1 MGMYLLVTICYLALA
16 SATASTY
23 YHHELPTGWK
33 RLRDASPREKLDL
46 SIELYQPRM
55 AALKTRLATIS
66 DPHHADYGR
75 HLKKADLEEYQA
87 SDPEGAQT
95 VLSWLKKGGIHDA
108 ILEGSSIRFSSC
120 TMTTNRLLNASV
132 GHYGSAGIVHPRAT
146 SYSIPSHLESYIH
159 FVHPLSHFA
168 KPVGSRLATNP
179 KRNGHSR
186 SPTSVQRDMVRR
198 KESYI
203 SYKQPRQEPGGP
215 EQPCPDG
222 VTPTCLRALLGLPDP
237 KNQTGCRTREPRVR
251 YAVAGFLEQTIH
263 YDDVASFLEKYSP
276 GIQSKGYNFTVQLL
290 NNATNPQTPAE
301 DAGIE
306 ASLDLEYAMALGYPS
321 DITYY
326 LSGGRAP
333 SSPTTAPKS
342 PAAPTAAPPAPT
354 ATSPSCHS
362 CKPCSAS
369 TTTPSPHVLSLS
381 YSDDENTVPPAYAA
395 KVCDLFAQLAARGT
409 TVLVSSG
416 DGGAGGTRPDDDGCL
431 SNDGR
436 FRQMFIPTFPGSC
449 PYVTAVGATGA
460 SLPLRGSGAS
470 GGGFSDYFARPE
482 WQRGAAGGYLA
493 ALNRDRNASDA
504 RLYNASGRAI
514 PDLSAPGEGFSVV
527 LGGEED
533 SNGGTSASVVVVA
546 AMVALVDQERFRR
559 GKSSLGWLN
568 PLLYSP
574 KVRESRALVDVSA
587 GVSHGCQYGNVSV
600 PGFAAYRGYDCVTGL
615 GAVGSFRRLLDAL
628 G

>member
-23 YHHELPTGWK
+23 YHHELPNGWK

-108 ILEGSSIRFSSC
+108 VLEGSSIRFSAS
-120 TMTTNRLLNASV
+120 TAAVNRLLDSSV
-132 GHYGSAGIVHPRAT
+132 GHYSFAGTVHPRAT
-146 SYSIPSHLESYIH
+146 SYFIPSHLEPHIR

-276 GIQSKGYNFTVQLL
+276 GIQSTGYNFTVQLL

-333 SSPTTAPKS
+333 LIADNGTEVPGSPDGS
-342 PAAPTAAPPAPT
+342 PAGANRNEPFLPFLQALLRLDDDTI
-354 ATSPSCHS
+354 
-362 CKPCSAS
+362 
-369 TTTPSPHVLSLS
+369 PHVLSIS

-416 DGGAGGTRPDDDGCL
+416 DGGAGGTRPDDDCL

-587 GVSHGCQYGNVSV
+587 GVSHGCRYGNVSV
-600 PGFAAYRGYDCVTGL
+600 AGFAAYRGYDCVTGL